1 MTSSAENDYKARLIA
16 CVKKEVKQV
25 MEESVTKKFVHEE
38 SGSVTSLCGAVEAC
52 LSQGLRRRALGLFK
66 TSSTTALLH
75 KIAKH
80 SPEAA
85 RVSKKVIELENVDP
99 NRRSSSS
106 SDSTTKPVLMKNMSL
121 QNVNLL
127 PKYLWIR
134 LALFE
139 KQLSRIIDYLVA
151 NANRY
156 YDKDALVADPDY
168 GSILSS
174 LLVGP
179 CALDYSRTKTADH
192 FWTDPPADELLQRH
206 RISSSHSTPPPV
218 RRPIPNFRRS
228 LNTSSEDSTNRCA
241 TQHIAK
247 DYVESLHQNSRAT
260 LLFGKNNV
268 LVSPPKAGH
277 TEPMPGYLS
286 LHQSANCLTIKWTPN
301 QLMNGF
307 TESDVPDKSIY
318 WDYAIQVR
326 LDEVVYVH
334 CHQDVETGGT
344 VILVGQDGVQRPPVH
359 FPRGGHMLAFLN
371 CLETGL
377 LPHGRLDPPLWSQQS
392 TTRHSKRKRPLPSLV
407 ENEDEPKDFVFRIV
421 DSSNHKEILK
431 RHDLMNRNYV
441 TTKVRAQL
449 GSSSTSSESSTKSFS
464 IDQNGDGT
472 SNVCIKA
479 VCDSMKRQIISR
491 AFYGWLA
498 YCRHLSTVRTHLS
511 GLVHGNIIGGDGAKA
526 GLTTERWAEL
536 YVDGVVQQS
545 DESTRH
551 YKFGSTSE
559 QRDELSEQTK
569 QAYETTMSEWLAV
582 EAIVRQRDKETQANA
597 IAKLSSESTSG
608 EQAPL
613 QIPRDLSNDVF
624 EDVSDYEYV
633 SNEDDTD
640 EEKPKRPKK
649 TKQNTVIYDGSD
661 DAHDELCNDDLDREL
676 VSNVIV
682 TNPSVDMS
690 NVPIEAQRR
699 CSMLAL
705 AEEGSSLDT
714 LDCIETHGL
723 VSPARSACVSPAS
736 SNGGVYST
744 ELLESFGLNL
754 HRIEKDVQRCDRN
767 YWYFSGDNLDKL
779 RNVMCTYVWEHLDIG
794 YMQGM
799 CDLVAPLLVI
809 FNDESLTYACFC
821 HLMERMVENFPNG
834 NAMDCHFANMR
845 SLIQILDS
853 EMYELMHSHGDY
865 THFYFCY
872 RWFLLDFKRELV
884 YNDVFAFWEVIWA
897 AQQVASSHYVLFLAL
912 ALLEIYRD
920 IILSNSMDFTD
931 IIKFF
936 NEMAERHDAQEVLRI
951 ARELVLQLQLLIENK
966 RKMFARIV
974 FVSLVLGELV
984 WCVPVRQEHEH
995 VKFLQHD
1002 DEVEK
1007 SLVEYLDWYYDEY
1020 VERTRND
1027 VDDGDDEMMQAD
1039 QPTSQD
1045 YGPLGTLIANFSAK
1059 GENQS
1064 DVEYIRTMRNRR
1076 DNKTVD
1082 DRTKDTWIQMLK
1094 DNILRQV
1101 GRMNSTV
1108 PKTKDRVDVS
1118 GLNITHLFPGGEA
1131 LLDGDFVAEKIRS
1144 YYPSCEIPKNTDQD
1158 LWKDENTM
1166 NLYFNVE
1173 YPESDGVSIATATL
1187 RLYRV
1192 PQTNV
1197 TVVESSCEN
1206 SSIDEQLMR
1215 ISIYWYTKSLKRQR
1229 VKRRLSD
1236 SKVIG
1241 ENAKWVELSVLPA
1254 TKAWV
1259 KGKNLGLAVIVE
1271 DQEGTVL
1278 KADRYFKG
1286 ASCMVGT
1293 STPKPIPTVIIDAA
1307 RWANELERVHGNDG
1321 RSTSTTLYNNL
1332 LLLPTVDVCTLE
1344 FPQNSTQDPSLL
1356 SNWRKACDFKRIHE
1370 QKSTIE
1376 DKSSP
1381 TRHIRHQKQHMHDL
1395 RVDPRSRIVNQKMI
1409 MTNEELRNLNARL
1422 TNASY
1427 SSVNR

>member
-1 MTSSAENDYKARLIA
+1 
-16 CVKKEVKQV
+16 

-85 RVSKKVIELENVDP
+85 LISKRVIELENIDP

-106 SDSTTKPVLMKNMSL
+106 SDSTTKPVLMKNASL

-139 KQLSRIIDYLVA
+139 KQLSRIIDYLVS
-151 NANRY
+151 NASKY

-192 FWTDPPADELLQRH
+192 FWTDPPADELVQRH
-206 RISSSHSTPPPV
+206 RISSSHSTPPSM

-228 LNTSSEDSTNRCA
+228 LNASSEDSTTRCI
-241 TQHIAK
+241 TQQ

-268 LVSPPKAGH
+268 LVLPAKADQ

-286 LHQSANCLTIKWTPN
+286 LHQTASCLTIKWTPN

-307 TESDVPDKSIY
+307 TESDGLDKSIY
-318 WDYAIQVR
+318 WDYALQVR
-326 LDEVVYVH
+326 LDEIVYVH

-344 VILVGQDGVQRPPVH
+344 VILVGQDGVQRPPIH
-359 FPRGGHMLAFLN
+359 FPRGGHMLAFLS

-377 LPHGRLDPPLWSQQS
+377 LPHGRLDPPLWSQRS
-392 TTRHSKRKRPLPSLV
+392 GTAKANNKRKRPLPALV
-407 ENEDEPKDFVFRIV
+407 ENEDEPKDFVFRII
-421 DSSNHKEILK
+421 DNSNHKDMFK
-431 RHDLMNRNYV
+431 RHELMERHSHLPN
-441 TTKVRAQL
+441 KVRTQL

-464 IDQNGDGT
+464 IDQNGASEAL
-472 SNVCIKA
+472 SNICIQA

-511 GLVHGNIIGGDGAKA
+511 GLVHNNIVPGDNADE
-526 GLTTERWAEL
+526 GLSEQKWTEL
-536 YVDGVVQQS
+536 FVDGVLNNA
-545 DESTRH
+545 DEVYRLTYYGGVAHELRKEVWPYLLGH
-551 YKFGSTSE
+551 YKFGSTLA
-559 QRDELSEQTK
+559 QREELSEQTK

-608 EQAPL
+608 EQVPP
-613 QIPRDLSNDVF
+613 QIQRDLSNDVF
-624 EDVSDYEYV
+624 EDISDYDYE
-633 SNEDDTD
+633 SNEEESNAEGDDKT
-640 EEKPKRPKK
+640 KRPKK

-661 DAHDELCNDDLDREL
+661 DEKQQIHTNNCTADTNPSANVEESETKDNETHKENDETRLTNSVLNESSDTNRNADEQPTTSKTHKNKIEDNHEDLQRFIG
-676 VSNVIV
+676 NVIV
-682 TNPSVDMS
+682 TNPSVDMTNLPVDYQHTKVS
-690 NVPIEAQRR
+690 
-699 CSMLAL
+699 LDAL
-705 AEEGSSLDT
+705 TEEGGSSLDT
-714 LDCIETHGL
+714 LDCLESHGL

-736 SNGGVYST
+736 SNGGVYSP
-744 ELLESFGLNL
+744 ELLETFGLNL

-897 AQQVASSHYVLFLAL
+897 AQQVASSHFVLFLAL

-936 NEMAERHDAQEVLRI
+936 NEMAERHDAQAVLRI

-966 RKMFARIV
+966 
-974 FVSLVLGELV
+974 
-984 WCVPVRQEHEH
+984 
-995 VKFLQHD
+995 
-1002 DEVEK
+1002 
-1007 SLVEYLDWYYDEY
+1007 
-1020 VERTRND
+1020 
-1027 VDDGDDEMMQAD
+1027 
-1039 QPTSQD
+1039 
-1045 YGPLGTLIANFSAK
+1045 
-1059 GENQS
+1059 
-1064 DVEYIRTMRNRR
+1064 
-1076 DNKTVD
+1076 
-1082 DRTKDTWIQMLK
+1082 
-1094 DNILRQV
+1094 
-1101 GRMNSTV
+1101 
-1108 PKTKDRVDVS
+1108 
-1118 GLNITHLFPGGEA
+1118 
-1131 LLDGDFVAEKIRS
+1131 
-1144 YYPSCEIPKNTDQD
+1144 
-1158 LWKDENTM
+1158 
-1166 NLYFNVE
+1166 
-1173 YPESDGVSIATATL
+1173 
-1187 RLYRV
+1187 
-1192 PQTNV
+1192 
-1197 TVVESSCEN
+1197 
-1206 SSIDEQLMR
+1206 
-1215 ISIYWYTKSLKRQR
+1215 
-1229 VKRRLSD
+1229 
-1236 SKVIG
+1236 
-1241 ENAKWVELSVLPA
+1241 
-1254 TKAWV
+1254 
-1259 KGKNLGLAVIVE
+1259 
-1271 DQEGTVL
+1271 
-1278 KADRYFKG
+1278 
-1286 ASCMVGT
+1286 
-1293 STPKPIPTVIIDAA
+1293 
-1307 RWANELERVHGNDG
+1307 
-1321 RSTSTTLYNNL
+1321 
-1332 LLLPTVDVCTLE
+1332 
-1344 FPQNSTQDPSLL
+1344 
-1356 SNWRKACDFKRIHE
+1356 
-1370 QKSTIE
+1370 
-1376 DKSSP
+1376 
-1381 TRHIRHQKQHMHDL
+1381 
-1395 RVDPRSRIVNQKMI
+1395 
-1409 MTNEELRNLNARL
+1409 
-1422 TNASY
+1422 
-1427 SSVNR
+1427 

>member
-1 MTSSAENDYKARLIA
+1 MLLSQTILREVRGTQNRLDIFQGSYIFDKYCDVACPFSVIYYVFTLSTIIRRYKTELEMTFNGENEYKAKLIA

-25 MEESVTKKFVHEE
+25 MEESVTKKFVHED

-80 SPEAA
+80 NPEAA
-85 RVSKKVIELENVDP
+85 VISKKVLELENLDP

-106 SDSTTKPVLMKNMSL
+106 SDSTTKPILMKNMSL

-139 KQLSRIIDYLVA
+139 KQLSRIIDYLVG
-151 NANRY
+151 NAHKY

-218 RRPIPNFRRS
+218 RHPIPNFRRS

-247 DYVESLHQNSRAT
+247 DYVESLHQNSRAI

-268 LVSPPKAGH
+268 LVSPPKADQ

-286 LHQSANCLTIKWTPN
+286 LHQTVNCLTIKWTPN

-307 TESDVPDKSIY
+307 TENEVTDKSIY

-326 LDEVVYVH
+326 LDEIVYVH

-344 VILVGQDGVQRPPVH
+344 VILVGQDGVQRPPIL

-377 LPHGRLDPPLWSQQS
+377 LPRGRLDPPLWSQQ
-392 TTRHSKRKRPLPSLV
+392 TCAKNKRKRPLPSLV

-449 GSSSTSSESSTKSFS
+449 GSSSTSSESSTKSLS
-464 IDQNGDGT
+464 IDQNGMTDVP
-472 SNVCIKA
+472 SNICIRA

-511 GLVHGNIIGGDGAKA
+511 GLVHGNIVSGDDAQN
-526 GLTTERWAEL
+526 GLTQEKWHEL
-536 YVDGVVQQS
+536 FVDGTLHQP
-545 DESTRH
+545 DEVYRLTYFGGVAHDLRKEVWPYLLGH
-551 YKFGSTSE
+551 YKFGSTQE
-559 QRDELSEQTK
+559 QREELSDQTR

-608 EQAPL
+608 EQVPP
-613 QIPRDLSNDVF
+613 QIQRDLSNDVF
-624 EDVSDYEYV
+624 EDLSDYEFE
-633 SNEDDTD
+633 SNEEETDNDD
-640 EEKPKRPKK
+640 KPRRPKK
-649 TKQNTVIYDGSD
+649 AKQNTVVYDGSD
-661 DAHDELCNDDLDREL
+661 EEKHKPEQELASLRLDDEEAEVINNNEE
-676 VSNVIV
+676 VKVFSGNVIV

-690 NVPIEAQRR
+690 SWPTEYQRKI
-699 CSMLAL
+699 SLKAL
-705 AEEGSSLDT
+705 AEEGGSSLEL

-723 VSPARSACVSPAS
+723 VSPAHSACVSPAS

-767 YWYFSGDNLDKL
+767 YWYFNVDNLDKL

-872 RWFLLDFKRELV
+872 RWFLLDFKRELI
-884 YNDVFAFWEVIWA
+884 YNDVFAFWEIIWA

-936 NEMAERHDAQEVLRI
+936 NEMAERHNAQEVLRI

-966 RKMFARIV
+966 
-974 FVSLVLGELV
+974 
-984 WCVPVRQEHEH
+984 
-995 VKFLQHD
+995 
-1002 DEVEK
+1002 
-1007 SLVEYLDWYYDEY
+1007 
-1020 VERTRND
+1020 
-1027 VDDGDDEMMQAD
+1027 
-1039 QPTSQD
+1039 
-1045 YGPLGTLIANFSAK
+1045 
-1059 GENQS
+1059 
-1064 DVEYIRTMRNRR
+1064 
-1076 DNKTVD
+1076 
-1082 DRTKDTWIQMLK
+1082 
-1094 DNILRQV
+1094 
-1101 GRMNSTV
+1101 
-1108 PKTKDRVDVS
+1108 
-1118 GLNITHLFPGGEA
+1118 
-1131 LLDGDFVAEKIRS
+1131 
-1144 YYPSCEIPKNTDQD
+1144 
-1158 LWKDENTM
+1158 
-1166 NLYFNVE
+1166 
-1173 YPESDGVSIATATL
+1173 
-1187 RLYRV
+1187 
-1192 PQTNV
+1192 
-1197 TVVESSCEN
+1197 
-1206 SSIDEQLMR
+1206 
-1215 ISIYWYTKSLKRQR
+1215 
-1229 VKRRLSD
+1229 
-1236 SKVIG
+1236 
-1241 ENAKWVELSVLPA
+1241 
-1254 TKAWV
+1254 
-1259 KGKNLGLAVIVE
+1259 
-1271 DQEGTVL
+1271 
-1278 KADRYFKG
+1278 
-1286 ASCMVGT
+1286 
-1293 STPKPIPTVIIDAA
+1293 
-1307 RWANELERVHGNDG
+1307 
-1321 RSTSTTLYNNL
+1321 
-1332 LLLPTVDVCTLE
+1332 
-1344 FPQNSTQDPSLL
+1344 
-1356 SNWRKACDFKRIHE
+1356 
-1370 QKSTIE
+1370 
-1376 DKSSP
+1376 
-1381 TRHIRHQKQHMHDL
+1381 
-1395 RVDPRSRIVNQKMI
+1395 
-1409 MTNEELRNLNARL
+1409 
-1422 TNASY
+1422 
-1427 SSVNR
+1427 